1 MREEFLFCSDG
12 CVRSACIATGAEQ
25 HNLCER
31 EPDSLV
37 KFFER
42 SLPVTDEK
50 EALRQA
56 MEAIFYERDAGETP
70 PPNLRILEKSRF
82 PHEDRGE
89 EESAAPGACY

>member
-1 MREEFLFCSDG
+1 M
-12 CVRSACIATGAEQ
+12 
-25 HNLCER
+25 
-31 EPDSLV
+31 
-37 KFFER
+37 
-42 SLPVTDEK
+42 TDEK

-89 EESAAPGACY
+89 EESAAPGACYYGAGKGGHRALARGTRARASLIESY

>member
-1 MREEFLFCSDG
+1 M
-12 CVRSACIATGAEQ
+12 
-25 HNLCER
+25 
-31 EPDSLV
+31 
-37 KFFER
+37 
-42 SLPVTDEK
+42 TDEK